1 MAENNTTAPAAAA
14 EAQAAQQHQAPQ
26 APQGPQGHGGY
37 QGNRGGRGPG
47 QGGRGQGGPRRDG
60 RRPEL
65 APEEKQFDERVL
77 HIDRV
82 ARVVKGG
89 RRFRFRALVV
99 VGDRKNRV
107 GIGISKGADV
117 TAAVTKATE
126 VAKKH
131 FIIVNT
137 TKNGSIPH
145 EFEAKVGGARILIK
159 PASAGTGLIAGG
171 VVRTILEVAGVK
183 NILSK
188 SLGSTNKANTAYATI
203 EALRN
208 VVPASEWVTA
218 PALKAAREE
227 RAKNAVTKKPVAEKA
242 APKAAATAP
251 AKEAAKAEKPAAKP
265 AAKTADKKVEKT
277 EKADKADKKEAPKK
291 APTKKAAPKKE
302 TK

>member
-1 MAENNTTAPAAAA
+1 MAENTTAPAAAA
-14 EAQAAQQHQAPQ
+14 EAQAAQQHQ
-26 APQGPQGHGGY
+26 QGSHGPR
-37 QGNRGGRGPG
+37 GNGGRPG
-47 QGGRGQGGPRRDG
+47 GDRRP
-60 RRPEL
+60 RRPEV
-65 APEEKQFDERVL
+65 APEEKQFDERVM

-107 GIGISKGADV
+107 GIGIAKGADV

-131 FIIVNT
+131 FITVHT
-137 TKNGSIPH
+137 TKNGSIAH

-208 VVPASEWVTA
+208 IVPADKWITA
-218 PALKAAREE
+218 PSLKAARDE
-227 RAKNAVTKKPVAEKA
+227 RAKAAVTKK
-242 APKAAATAP
+242 APSAP
-251 AKEAAKAEKPAAKP
+251 AKPVAKAP
-265 AAKTADKKVEKT
+265 
-277 EKADKADKKEAPKK
+277 
-291 APTKKAAPKKE
+291 KAAPKKSAAKKE
-302 TK
+302 NK